1 MFRSTKT
8 HTHLSQ
14 VNDTRPA
21 GSVNLDFSD
30 PSSVQ
35 RYTMSNE
42 TYESLPN
49 SVLAWKKANKL
60 GRFDP
65 NAPEIERQKVE
76 NLWHEITSRGI
87 QVSKR
92 CQIGTEDTRRG
103 KIAFVGEI
111 PEISGSGGPWV
122 GIALDEPSG
131 NTDGSVKGRIYFQ
144 TPPKCGIF
152 LRPDRITVGEFPPLD
167 EMLDEELE
175 EI

>member
-1 MFRSTKT
+1 MIRSAEA
-8 HTHLSQ
+8 HTPSSQ
-14 VNDTRPA
+14 VIDTRPA

-35 RYTMSNE
+35 RYTMSSE

-65 NAPEIERQKVE
+65 NAPETERQKVE
-76 NLWHEITSRGI
+76 NLWHDVASRGI
-87 QVSKR
+87 EVSKR
-92 CQIGTEDTRRG
+92 CHVGTENSRRG
-103 KIAFVGEI
+103 TIAFVGEV

-122 GIALDEPSG
+122 GVALDEPSG
-131 NTDGSVKGRIYFQ
+131 KTDGSLKGKSYFQ
-144 TPPKCGIF
+144 CPPNCGIF
-152 LRPDRITVGEFPPLD
+152 SRPDRITVGDYPPMD
-167 EMLDEELE
+167 EMFDEELE